1 MERFLAT
8 LPKTPPGCGL
18 RPYPGYAVRVARV
31 GAAHP
36 GPGPHRPADPA
47 RRLRS
52 WRPATVPRLES
63 RTAASIFPSPYSA
76 PRNSLTLRGMTAEPT
91 DEDLML
97 AYAKGDVRAFETLYG
112 RHRAPLYRFVQRGLV
127 RRALADECFQD
138 IWGRVVAAR
147 ERYRPEAK
155 FSTWLYQIAHNLLV
169 DQYRRA
175 RPEVQVAENEDG
187 ELHEFP
193 DPDGKEPERELSE
206 FEERRQ
212 VQLALQEL
220 PEEQRVALQLRL
232 EQELP
237 LEEIA
242 RITGV
247 GRETVKS
254 RLRYA
259 LDKLK
264 SRLRP

>member
-1 MERFLAT
+1 M
-8 LPKTPPGCGL
+8 TP
-18 RPYPGYAVRVARV
+18 
-31 GAAHP
+31 
-36 GPGPHRPADPA
+36 D
-47 RRLRS
+47 S
-52 WRPATVPRLES
+52 
-63 RTAASIFPSPYSA
+63 
-76 PRNSLTLRGMTAEPT
+76 T
-91 DEDLML
+91 DEELML
-97 AYAKGDVRAFETLYG
+97 AYADGDLRAFDALYG
-112 RHRAPLYRFVQRGLV
+112 RHRGPLYRFVLRGLGQ
-127 RRALADECFQD
+127 RALADECFQE
-138 IWGRVVAAR
+138 IWGRVVSAR
-147 ERYRPEAK
+147 GRYRAEAR
-155 FSTWLYQIAHNLLV
+155 FTTWLYQIAHNLLI

-175 RPEVQVAENEDG
+175 RPEVPMAEDEDG
-187 ELHEFP
+187 QLHEFP
-193 DPDGKEPERELSE
+193 DDEGKQPERELSE
-206 FEERRQ
+206 FEERRR

-220 PEEQRVALQLRL
+220 PEEQRIALQLRL

>member
-1 MERFLAT
+1 
-8 LPKTPPGCGL
+8 
-18 RPYPGYAVRVARV
+18 
-31 GAAHP
+31 
-36 GPGPHRPADPA
+36 
-47 RRLRS
+47 
-52 WRPATVPRLES
+52 
-63 RTAASIFPSPYSA
+63 
-76 PRNSLTLRGMTAEPT
+76 MTGEPT

-97 AYAKGDVRAFETLYG
+97 AYARGDVRAFETLYG
-112 RHRAPLYRFVQRGLV
+112 RHRAALYRFVQRGLAQ
-127 RRALADECFQD
+127 RALADECFQD
-138 IWGRVVAAR
+138 IWSRVVTAR
-147 ERYRPEAK
+147 ERYRPDAK

-175 RPEVQVAENEDG
+175 RPEVPIAENEEG
-187 ELHEFP
+187 EPQEFP
-193 DPDGKEPERELSE
+193 DPDAREPERELGE
-206 FEERRQ
+206 FEERRR
-212 VQLALQEL
+212 VQMALAEL

-264 SRLRP
+264 SRLRA